1 MATITWN
8 GGGIDANWATVAN
21 WAGGVAPVA
30 GDDLVFAGT
39 TQLTPNNNTT
49 ADTSFASITFSAGA
63 GAFNLTGNRI
73 TLTGNITNS
82 SSNAQTLNIAVIVNV
97 ATCNLSASASG
108 SLNMAGV
115 ISQTG
120 GARVVAA
127 VGAGILTL
135 GAANTFSGGFS
146 LNAGTIRANASA
158 SFGTGTVTCAGGTTI
173 TGNLGNNPDFTNA
186 FVLNGQLTIFVPF
199 GGGFDVRFSGVISGT
214 GSLHVTS
221 DGSGRRCELNNAN
234 TFSGGTILGASG
246 QRARLRAGNSAAFG
260 TGPITVEQ
268 TDTSGGGIESYASGL
283 NIPNNISVASGRV
296 LNIQNGETTHVTLSG
311 VISGAGN
318 VRATPSSGFSA
329 TLSGTNTYTGTTT
342 VTSGSLLITGSLPS
356 ASAVSVNSGGIL
368 GGTGTINGTIT
379 LVAGGTLAPGA
390 TTGNSIGTLNTAAV
404 TCTGGTYS
412 VDLNGTTPTFDGI
425 TSAGTLALGSGVVTL
440 AIPNYASAAFNKV
453 FTIASAVNITGTF
466 SGAPHGTII
475 NLISRYFRIQYTAT
489 TVTLTDVS
497 AKVWDGG
504 AATGSWTT
512 ATNWVGDVAPAA
524 GDHLVFAGA
533 VQLAPTNDFAADTSF
548 ASITFAAGASAFTLA
563 AGARITLTERI
574 TNISSNTQTVNIA
587 VILNAACE
595 VDGTAELVLGGTV
608 SETGGARSLTKN
620 GSNTVRMLLATTY
633 TGTETVSAGTLQL
646 QGDFAAGT
654 HSISSGAVLE
664 LYVVSGS
671 LNSAASTTFSGA
683 GTLRKTGAG
692 EVIWGGTSVTFALGS
707 GSLIDVVAGTLT
719 GGSTA
724 NDVWTSN
731 LSDLTVA
738 SGATFAGVEANV
750 RVNRLSG
757 AGTISSGY
765 PGAGYTVFTFGVDNG
780 SGSTFSGVLSDSV
793 AAANLEKVGTGT
805 QTFSG
810 TNTYTGTTLI
820 TSGTLVI
827 TLAAAL
833 PTATV
838 LTVASGGKLDLR
850 GVTATVATA
859 TFQTGATL
867 QVDVATGP
875 VANGK
880 LVVTGTA
887 TIAGDVAVGSVTT
900 PVVTQ
905 AYAVLSATTL
915 TGTFQPTGTDL
926 TLGGRTFN
934 ITYPTNTV
942 VITDAGIARTFFLMF
957 C

>member
-8 GGGIDANWATVAN
+8 GGGIDANWATTAN

-39 TQLTPNNNTT
+39 TQLTPNNNIT

-120 GARVVAA
+120 GARIVAA
-127 VGAGILTL
+127 VGAGIVTL

-146 LNAGTIRANASA
+146 LNAGTIRGNANA
-158 SFGTGTVTCAGGTTI
+158 SFGTGTVTCAGGTVI
-173 TGNLGNNPDFTNA
+173 TGNLGNNPIYANA
-186 FVLNGQLTIFVPF
+186 FVLNGQLNVQVPF
-199 GGGFDVRFSGVISGT
+199 SGGYDVEFAGVVSGT
-214 GSLHVTS
+214 GSFYVTS
-221 DGSGRRCELNNAN
+221 DTSGRRFYLSGAN
-234 TFSGGTILGASG
+234 TFSGGVISGSSG
-246 QRARLRAGNSAAFG
+246 QSVRLHVGTNTSLG
-260 TGPITVEQ
+260 TGTLTIDQ
-268 TDTSGGGIESYASGL
+268 TGSGGIEAQANGL
-283 NIPNNISVASGRV
+283 VIANPIVINSGRTFN
-296 LNIQNGETTHVTLSG
+296 LQTTVSNTLTLSG
-311 VISGAGN
+311 VISGPGN
-318 VRATPSSGFSA
+318 VQMQSNTGGACI
-329 TLSGTNTYTGTTT
+329 LSNTNTYTGTTT
-342 VTSGSLLITGSLPS
+342 VTSGSLLVTGSLPS

-368 GGTGTINGTIT
+368 GGTGTINGSIT

-390 TTGNSIGTLNTAAV
+390 ATGNSIGTLNTAAV

-412 VDLNGTTPTFDGI
+412 VDLNGTTPTFDRI
-425 TSAGTLALGSGVVTL
+425 TSSGILALGSGVVAL

-453 FTIASAVNITGTF
+453 FTIASAASITGTF
-466 SGAPHGTII
+466 TSAPHGTIL
-475 NLISRYFRIQYTAT
+475 NLASRYFRIQYTAT
-489 TVTLTDVS
+489 TITLTDVS
-497 AKVWDGG
+497 AKVWNGG
-504 AATGSWTT
+504 AGTGSWTT
-512 ATNWVGDVAPAA
+512 ATNWVGSVAPAA

-533 VQLAPTNDFAADTSF
+533 VQLTPTNDFAADTSF

-608 SETGGARSLTKN
+608 SEAGGARALTKN

-633 TGTETVSAGTLQL
+633 TGTETVTAGTLQL

-664 LYVVSGS
+664 IYVVSGVLS
-671 LNSAASTTFSGA
+671 SAASTTFSGS

-692 EVIWGGTSVTFALGS
+692 EVVWGTVAVTFALGS
-707 GSLIDVVAGTLT
+707 GSLIDVVAGIIT
-719 GGSTA
+719 GGSFG

-738 SGATFAGVEANV
+738 SGASFSGVEANV

-757 AGTISSGY
+757 AGTISGGY
-765 PGAGYTVFTFGVDNG
+765 TGAGYTVFTFGVDNG

-793 AAANLEKVGTGT
+793 SAANLEKVGTGT

-810 TNTYTGTTLI
+810 TNTYTGTTLV
-820 TSGTLVI
+820 TAGTLVI
-827 TLAAAL
+827 ALAASL
-833 PTATV
+833 PTTTV
-838 LTVASGGKLDLR
+838 LTVASGGKLDLG

-859 TFQTGATL
+859 TFQTGSTL
-867 QVDVATGP
+867 QVNVATGP

-887 TIAGDVAVGSVTT
+887 TIAGAVAVGTVTT

-905 AYAVLSATTL
+905 AYTVLSAATL
-915 TGTFQPTGTDL
+915 TGTFQPTGANL
-926 TLGGRTFN
+926 TLGGRTFT

-942 VITDAGIARTFFLMF
+942 VITDAGIATTFLLMF

>member
-8 GGGIDANWATVAN
+8 GGGVDANWATTAN
-21 WAGGVAPVA
+21 WVGGVAPVA

-39 TQLTPNNNTT
+39 TQLTPNNNIT

-73 TLTGNITNS
+73 TLTGNVTNS

-115 ISQTG
+115 ISETG
-120 GARVVAA
+120 GARIVAA

-135 GAANTFSGGFS
+135 GAANTFSGGFN
-146 LNAGTIRANASA
+146 LNTGTIRGNANA
-158 SFGTGTVTCAGGTTI
+158 SFGTGTVTCAGGTVI
-173 TGNLGNNPDFTNA
+173 TGNLGNNPIYANA
-186 FVLNGQLTIFVPF
+186 FVLNGQLNVQVPF
-199 GGGFDVRFSGVISGT
+199 GGGYDVEFAGVVSGT
-214 GSLHVTS
+214 GSFYVTS
-221 DGSGRRCELNNAN
+221 DTSGRRFYLSGAN
-234 TFSGGTILGASG
+234 TFSGGVLFGGSG
-246 QRARLRAGNSAAFG
+246 QSARLHVGTNTSLG
-260 TGPITVEQ
+260 TGTLTIDQ
-268 TDTSGGGIESYASGL
+268 TGGGGIEAQVNGL
-283 NIPNNISVASGRV
+283 VIANSIVINSGRTFY
-296 LNIQNGETTHVTLSG
+296 LQTTVTTSLTLSG
-311 VISGAGN
+311 VISGPGN
-318 VRATPSSGFSA
+318 VQMKANTGGA
-329 TLSGTNTYTGTTT
+329 CILSNTNTYTGTTT
-342 VTSGSLLITGSLPS
+342 VTSGSLLVTGSLPL
-356 ASAVSVNSGGIL
+356 ASAVAVNSGGIL

-390 TTGNSIGTLNTAAV
+390 ATGNSIGTLNTAAV

-412 VDLNGTTPTFDGI
+412 VDLNGTTPTFDRV
-425 TSAGTLALGSGVVTL
+425 LALGSGVVTL
-440 AIPNYASAAFNKV
+440 AIPNYASPAFNKV
-453 FTIASAVNITGTF
+453 FTIASAVSVTGTF
-466 SGAPHGTII
+466 ASAPHGTIL
-475 NLISRYFRIQYTAT
+475 NLIGRYFRIQYTAT

-497 AKVWDGG
+497 AKVWNGG
-504 AATGSWTT
+504 AGTGSWTT
-512 ATNWVGDVAPAA
+512 ATNWVGSVAPSA
-524 GDHLVFAGA
+524 GDHLVFAGS
-533 VQLAPTNDFAADTSF
+533 VQLTPTNDFAADTSF

-587 VILNAACE
+587 VVLNATCE

-633 TGTETVSAGTLQL
+633 TGTETISAGTLQL

-664 LYVVSGS
+664 LYVVSGT
-671 LNSAASTTFSGA
+671 LNSATSTTFSGA

-692 EVIWGGTSVTFALGS
+692 EVIWGTTAVTFALGS

-719 GGSTA
+719 GGSNA

-757 AGTISSGY
+757 AGTISGGY
-765 PGAGYTVFTFGVDNG
+765 PGAGYAVFTFGVDNG

-820 TSGTLVI
+820 TAGTLVI
-827 TLAAAL
+827 TLAASL

-850 GVTATVATA
+850 SVTATVATA

-887 TIAGDVAVGSVTT
+887 TIAGAVAVGTVTT

-905 AYAVLSATTL
+905 AYTVLSAATV

-934 ITYPTNTV
+934 ITYPSNTV